1 MSSTIKELPTLDRP
15 REKAVRYGLESL
27 SDVELL
33 TLLISSGYRGS
44 NALQLSNDLLNEYK
58 GLKNLSKVSTSE
70 LTKFKGIKEAKAL
83 NLKAMFE
90 LHTRLTKKEMEE
102 EEDEATSEYLFNKY
116 KSLLENTDQEHLYLV
131 ILNSKRRIIRELRL
145 YIGTENNMLFSYKKI
160 WAELLKN
167 NGKYFYLIHNHP
179 GKTCKPSKE
188 DTIFTSELFL
198 ESNRMKIPMIDHL
211 IIGNDGYHSFQEA
224 KKTK

>member
-15 REKAVRYGLESL
+15 REKAIRYGLDSL

-44 NALQLSNDLLNEYK
+44 NALQLSNDLLNEFK
-58 GLKNLSKVSTSE
+58 GLKNLSEVPISE
-70 LTKFKGIKEAKAL
+70 LLKFKGIKEAKAL

-90 LHTRLTKKEMEE
+90 LHNRLLRKEIEE
-102 EEDEATSEYLFNKY
+102 KEDEATSEYLYNKY
-116 KSLLENTDQEHLYLV
+116 KSILSNSEQEHLYLV
-131 ILNSKRRIIRELRL
+131 ILNSRRKIIREKRL
-145 YIGTENNMLFSYKKI
+145 YIGTENNMVFSYKNI
-160 WAELLKN
+160 WSELIKN

-179 GKTCKPSKE
+179 GKKCKPSKE
-188 DTIFTSELFL
+188 DAIFTSELFL

-211 IIGNDGYHSFQEA
+211 IIGNDGYHSFQA
-224 KKTK
+224 LKKI